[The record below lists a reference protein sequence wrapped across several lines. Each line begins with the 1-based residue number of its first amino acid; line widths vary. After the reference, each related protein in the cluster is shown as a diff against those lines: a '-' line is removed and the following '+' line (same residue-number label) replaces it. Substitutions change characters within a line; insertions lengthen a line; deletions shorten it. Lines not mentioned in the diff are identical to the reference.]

1 MAIIYT
7 YPTKSNPV
15 DGDLV
20 LISDTED
27 GNKTKQVSIA
37 NIRAAT
43 VSGVNS
49 IIAGDNISL
58 PSGGTGD
65 VTVATTS
72 TLVADLNGAVLQ
84 KVLVKEPGGVSKGD
98 VVYISGGTGDNP
110 EVRKA
115 RANSSSTMAALGIM
129 KANADVD
136 TIGECITSGELTG
149 VNLTGFNTGDELF
162 VSDSAAGELIVDPPT
177 GEANLI
183 QKIGKVIKGG
193 NGGALTVLGA
203 FRTNATPNL
212 NEGSIFIGDANNQAK
227 PLGIGANN
235 TVLTSNGTTATW
247 ATTMGGSGT
256 QYKIPAFSSSN
267 VLTDSIVTNIPA
279 GTVRIDVGGIVR
291 SSGGTGAEPAYS
303 FISDPNTGIANLGP
317 DTLTL
322 IGGGQS
328 SFVVSNT
335 NITSS
340 KVHVFDTTAG
350 FKFGP
355 TGDVMNN
362 YDEGTWT
369 PTAVAVVGTAPTVSS
384 SAGTYTRIGNIVNIR
399 FRITVTGSSSANVG
413 MIVGGLP
420 FTADN
425 TTGSKSFGGLFT
437 NTDSNTPANYPSLF
451 QVAGVQLVFY
461 LESSTKASTTVPQG
475 LKIESTASWYRPAAG
490 TGITLEGSATY
501 KVA

>member
-43 VSGVNS
+43 VSGVSS

-65 VTVATTS
+65 VTVTTTS

-84 KVLVKEPGGVSKGD
+84 KVLAKETLAKGD

-129 KANADVD
+129 KANTD
-136 TIGECITSGELTG
+136 TDAIGECITSGELTG
-149 VNLTGFNTGDELF
+149 VDLTGFNTGDELF
-162 VSDSAAGELIVDPPT
+162 VSDSAAGELISDPPP

-212 NEGSIFIGDANNQAK
+212 NYGSIFIGNLSNTASTLA
-227 PLGIGANN
+227 IGANN
-235 TVLTSNGTTATW
+235 TVLTSNGSTATW
-247 ATTMGGSGT
+247 ATTIGGSGNT
-256 QYKIPAFSSSN
+256 FKIPAFNSPN
-267 VLTDSIVTNIPA
+267 TLTDSIVTNVSS
-279 GTVRIDVGGIVR
+279 GTLRIDVGGLVR
-291 SSGGTGAEPAYS
+291 SSGGTLAEPGHS
-303 FISDPNTGIANLGP
+303 FVSDPNTGIANLGP

-335 NITSS
+335 TITSQ

-369 PTAVAVVGTAPTVSS
+369 PTAVAVVGTPPTVSS
-384 SAGTYTRIGNIVNIR
+384 SAGTYTRIGDIVNIR
-399 FRITVTGSSSANVG
+399 FQITVTGSSSANVA

-425 TTGSKSFGGLFT
+425 TTGSAAFGGLFN
-437 NTDSNTPANYPSLF
+437 NTDGNTPANYPSLF
-451 QVAGVQLVFY
+451 KTSGVQLTFY
-461 LESSTKASTTVPQG
+461 LKGSTKASNTAPVG
-475 LKIESTASWYRPAAG
+475 LEIDSTASWYRPSAG